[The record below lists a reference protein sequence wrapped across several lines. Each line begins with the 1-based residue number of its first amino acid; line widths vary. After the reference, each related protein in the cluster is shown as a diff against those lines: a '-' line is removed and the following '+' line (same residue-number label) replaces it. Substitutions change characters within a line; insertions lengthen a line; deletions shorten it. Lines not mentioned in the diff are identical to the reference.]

1 MIRSI
6 SKILTLTTPLRYY
19 TAQPRRNPLISTQ
32 ANILK
37 PFNISNLH
45 DNIGS
50 TRNSKILGR
59 GPASGKGYI

>member
-19 TAQPRRNPLISTQ
+19 TAQPRRNPLIPTQ

-37 PFNISNLH
+37 PFNPLYCEN
-45 DNIGS
+45 
-50 TRNSKILGR
+50 
-59 GPASGKGYI
+59 A